1 MNKGTC
7 KDKTTELLSLKG
19 KKNGEKEIE
28 PKEHQWNIMECTKKA
43 VQEFQKIKRDRD
55 HLKK

>member
-19 KKNGEKEIE
+19 KKNGEKETE
-28 PKEHQWNIMECTKKA
+28 PKEHLWNIMECTKKA
-43 VQEFQKIKRDRD
+43 V
-55 HLKK
+55 